1 MPRPEAAVSP
11 PARCIMLQGTASN
24 VGKSWLATGFCR
36 VLAQDGWRVAP
47 FKSQNMALNSYVTMD
62 GGEIGRAQGVQAEA
76 AGVIATV
83 DMNPILLKPCGP
95 ASAQVILRGKPL
107 TDAGAREYRE
117 RLIPELL
124 GAVKESLDRLRQE
137 AEVVVIEGAGSPAE
151 INLKDRDIANMRIA
165 ALADAPVLL
174 VGDIDRGGVFASF
187 VGTLE
192 LLNPEERRRVKGF
205 LINKFRGDP
214 SLLEPGLKWLE
225 ARTGVPV
232 IGVVPWE
239 DLPIDGEDSLALPG
253 GFGEGPLEIVAIRL
267 PHLSNYTD
275 LDPLRLEPDVRIRW
289 VERPEALGDPDAVIL
304 PGTKNSIGD
313 LVWLRDRGLAAAI
326 GDFAARGGRVVG
338 LCGGY
343 QMLGIRLTDP
353 EGIEGGR
360 PGEEVPGLGLLPAET
375 AFFPTKRVLR
385 RAGRVAAEE
394 LGPDLQGVP
403 VEGYEIHMGRT
414 SWCEEPRSLL
424 WLESAGGEAGYPEGA
439 VSRDGK
445 VWGTYVHGIFD
456 SWAFRRRWLD
466 GLRRE
471 KGLPPLEGQVRDMYA
486 VREEAFDRLAA
497 LLRQHVDWER
507 VYRFL
512 ALEPPGAPRRRG
524 RDPRA
529 VPGEP
534 GA

>member
-1 MPRPEAAVSP
+1 MPRTEAAVSP

-107 TDAGAREYRE
+107 TDVGAREYRE

-192 LLNPEERRRVKGF
+192 LLTPEERRRVKGF

-232 IGVVPWE
+232 IGVIPWD

-313 LVWLRDRGLAAAI
+313 LVWLRVRGLAAAI
-326 GDFAARGGRVVG
+326 GDFAARGPGGGVVRRLSNAG
-338 LCGGY
+338 YSLDGPGGD
-343 QMLGIRLTDP
+343 RR
-353 EGIEGGR
+353 GR
-360 PGEEVPGLGLLPAET
+360 PGRRCLGLAS
-375 AFFPTKRVLR
+375 F
-385 RAGRVAAEE
+385 
-394 LGPDLQGVP
+394 
-403 VEGYEIHMGRT
+403 
-414 SWCEEPRSLL
+414 
-424 WLESAGGEAGYPEGA
+424 
-439 VSRDGK
+439 
-445 VWGTYVHGIFD
+445 
-456 SWAFRRRWLD
+456 
-466 GLRRE
+466 
-471 KGLPPLEGQVRDMYA
+471 
-486 VREEAFDRLAA
+486 
-497 LLRQHVDWER
+497 
-507 VYRFL
+507 
-512 ALEPPGAPRRRG
+512 PRRRLFPDQACLAQG
-524 RDPRA
+524 RPGGGGGVGAGFARCAGGGVRDSYGPDVLVRRA
-529 VPGEP
+529 PLFIV
-534 GA
+534 A